1 VHTIQITENVD
12 RLIMTRMYIQGPV
25 GRGRIPIKYFWLPC
39 DMMLRGGANTLGI
52 LQMGSNAVLGAE
64 HRHLE
69 R

>member
-1 VHTIQITENVD
+1 
-12 RLIMTRMYIQGPV
+12 MYIQGPV
-25 GRGRIPIKYFWLPC
+25 GRGRIPTKYFWLPG